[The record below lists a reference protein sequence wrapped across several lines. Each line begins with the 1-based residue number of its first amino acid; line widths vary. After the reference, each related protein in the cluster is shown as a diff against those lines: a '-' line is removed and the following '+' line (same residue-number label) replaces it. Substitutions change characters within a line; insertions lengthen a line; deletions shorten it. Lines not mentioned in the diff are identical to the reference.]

1 MTIRLDFDWVE
12 AAPSTDSLAQSTMA
26 ALTIDVEGSVVT
38 SVLDRR
44 SRSCRN
50 HVVTSLGHVAQW
62 LVGNWWRLFHEVADS
77 RTPRPDF
84 AETHDFACIGEGYLL
99 PSLTIAPTPEKMS
112 LRWQPYRPLHSALE
126 FTEEGAALVDRD
138 ELEATFVGFLEAV
151 LDRLANDPAAES
163 LREEWGAVQAAD
175 EDEREFCRA
184 AALLGRDPFAT
195 PQGEAD
201 QIIDFWN
208 HTAASLREDALA
220 TANGNALA
228 PLADWL
234 TRTAQRVGSFD
245 DGDWGAFRDDLG
257 AFHQDPPRPAA
268 QAPYRRGYDLA
279 QAARAQLR
287 PGALRHDLPTSD
299 LEAVPCVT
307 MQPPTKGIQGL
318 VAAESPACAVA
329 NGRETTQRFLRARA
343 LGDYLGRAAD
353 APAILSGLATDR
365 QAQSR
370 AFAAEFLAPAEALR
384 RKLGG
389 TRVSQDEVDD
399 LAHEFDVSSYVVRHQ
414 IENHDLAQIA
424 DW

>member
-12 AAPSTDSLAQSTMA
+12 AAPSTDSLAQATMA

-44 SRSCRN
+44 SRSCRH

-84 AETHDFACIGEGYLL
+84 AEAHDFACIGEGYLL

-112 LRWQPYRPLHSALE
+112 LRWQPYRPSHSAVE
-126 FTEEGAALVDRD
+126 FTEAGEALVGRD
-138 ELEATFVGFLEAV
+138 ELEATFVSLLEAV

-163 LREEWGAVQAAD
+163 LREEWGTIQAAD
-175 EDEREFCRA
+175 EDEREFCKA

-195 PQGEAD
+195 PDGVAD

-208 HTAASLREDALA
+208 RTASSLREDALA
-220 TANGNALA
+220 TADGQSLGA
-228 PLADWL
+228 LADWL
-234 TRTAQRVGSFD
+234 TDATRRVDGFGC
-245 DGDWGAFRDDLG
+245 GDWAVFRQEL
-257 AFHQDPPRPAA
+257 PRPSA
-268 QAPYRRGYDLA
+268 QAPYRRGYGLA
-279 QAARAQLR
+279 RAARAQLR
-287 PGALRHDLPTSD
+287 PGALRYDLPTSGA
-299 LEAVPCVT
+299 EAVPCVT
-307 MQPPTKGIQGL
+307 MQPPTVGIQGL
-318 VAAESPACAVA
+318 VAAESPACVVE
-329 NGRETTQRFLRARA
+329 NGRETTQRFLRARS

-370 AFAAEFLAPAEALR
+370 AFAAEFLAPAETLR

-389 TRVSQDEVDD
+389 KRVSLDEVDD

-414 IENHDLAQIA
+414 IENHALAEIA